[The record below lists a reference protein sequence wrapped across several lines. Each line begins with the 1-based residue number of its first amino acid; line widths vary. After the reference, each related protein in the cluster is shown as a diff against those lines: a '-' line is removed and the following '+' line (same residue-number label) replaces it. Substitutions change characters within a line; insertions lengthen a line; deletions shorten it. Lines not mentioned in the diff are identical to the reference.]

1 MFSFLDDF
9 KPYGHWLLR
18 IALGSVFVIH
28 GIGNFMNLTGFAEAL
43 RVSHGLAMVL
53 ALGEIGGG
61 VLVLT
66 GGFLEDWMT
75 RVGALMLIPVLLIV
89 MFMVYGTDMGFT
101 VSKVHVVG
109 GMEYLLVMILV
120 SLYVLLKGNKT

>member
-18 IALGSVFVIH
+18 FALASVFVIH
-28 GIGNFMNLTGFAEAL
+28 GIGNFLHMAQFAATL
-43 RVSHGLAMVL
+43 HVPAFVGMMLVL
-53 ALGEIGGG
+53 AEIVGGI
-61 VLVLT
+61 LVFV

-75 RVGALMLIPVLLIV
+75 RLGALLLIPVVLIV
-89 MFMVYGTDMGFT
+89 MFMTGDMSFT
-101 VSKVHVVG
+101 LSRVHVMS
-109 GMEYLLVMILV
+109 GMEYMIVLVLI